1 MAEVFGIPDRVHRV
15 HFIAV
20 CGTAMAAVACML
32 KELGYRVTGSDAGV
46 YPPISTFLAKRGID
60 ILEGYDPAHLDERP
74 DLIVIGNAVSRN
86 NPQVVRAI
94 ESGIPCCSMPQAI
107 RRFAVGDRKAI
118 VVCGTHGKT
127 TTSSLI
133 AWVLHT
139 AGLDPSFLVGG
150 IVEGFDS
157 NYRLGHG
164 GYIVLEGDEYDT
176 AFFDKEAKFLHYP
189 AYRAVLTGI
198 EYDHADIFPDI
209 GAVRREFSKFL
220 NRMPKDGRVFAF
232 DDGENIDAVLREYSG
247 HLERYG
253 QRDGSNWRV
262 VDLTLSGKTT
272 RFRSIHEGNPFGE
285 EWESPLMGRH
295 NAWNA
300 LAAMAVADSIGVS
313 AEAIATGL
321 RSFPGVRRRQQVRGV
336 VDGVTVMDDFAHHPT
351 AIRETLQAVRSRF
364 PEARIIAV
372 FEPGTHTS
380 MRSVFQEVFPDAF
393 ADADLVWLR
402 TPTRIAKVPENER
415 ISVERLVT
423 DLAER
428 GKHVRLFLDTQD
440 IVSEAVRTVR
450 SGDIVLVMSNSGF
463 ENIHERLIE
472 ALKR

>member
-1 MAEVFGIPDRVHRV
+1 
-15 HFIAV
+15 
-20 CGTAMAAVACML
+20 MAAVACML

-46 YPPISTFLAKRGID
+46 YPPISTFLAERGID
-60 ILEGYDPAHLDERP
+60 ILEGYDPAHLEERP
-74 DLIVIGNAVSRN
+74 DLVVIGNAVSRN

-94 ESGIPCCSMPQAI
+94 ETGIPCCSMPQAI

-133 AWVLHT
+133 AWILYA
-139 AGLDPSFLVGG
+139 AGLDPSFIVGG
-150 IVEGFDS
+150 IVEGFGS

-189 AYRAVLTGI
+189 AYRAVLTSI

-209 GAVRREFSKFL
+209 GAIRREFSKFL
-220 NRMPKDGRVFAF
+220 NRMPEDGRLFAF
-232 DDGENIDAVLREYSG
+232 DTGEHLDAVLAGYMGE
-247 HLERYG
+247 LKRYG
-253 QRDGSNWRV
+253 QREDSSWR
-262 VDLTLSGKTT
+262 LTDVCLAGEVT
-272 RFRSIHEGNPFGE
+272 RFTVFHNGQAFGE
-285 EWESPLMGRH
+285 WVSPLMGRH

-300 LAAMAVADSIGVS
+300 LAAIAVAESVGLS
-313 AEAIATGL
+313 AETIATGL

-336 VDGVTVMDDFAHHPT
+336 VNGVTVMDDFAHHPT

-364 PEARIIAV
+364 PKARIIAV

-380 MRSVFQEVFPDAF
+380 MRSVFQEVFPEAF
-393 ADADLVWLR
+393 VCADLVWLR
-402 TPTRIAKVPENER
+402 APTRIAKVPENER

-423 DLAER
+423 DLTER
-428 GKHVRLFLDTQD
+428 GQNVRLFLDTRD
-440 IVSEAVRTVR
+440 IVEEAVRTVR
-450 SGDIVLVMSNSGF
+450 PGDIVLVMSNSGF

>member
-1 MAEVFGIPDRVHRV
+1 MAEAFWIPERVHHV
-15 HFIAV
+15 HFIAI

-46 YPPISTFLAKRGID
+46 YPPISTFLAERGIN
-60 ILEGYDPAHLDERP
+60 ILEGYDSAHLDERP

-86 NPQVVRAI
+86 NLQVVRAI
-94 ESGIPCCSMPQAI
+94 ETGIPCCSMPQAI

-133 AWVLHT
+133 AWILHA
-139 AGLDPSFLVGG
+139 AGLDPSFIVGG
-150 IVEGFDS
+150 IVEGFGS

-164 GYIVLEGDEYDT
+164 EFIVLEGDEYDT

-189 AYRAVLTGI
+189 AHRAVLTSI
-198 EYDHADIFPDI
+198 EYDHADIFSDI
-209 GAVRREFSKFL
+209 EAIRREFSKFL

-232 DDGENIDAVLREYSG
+232 DTGEHLDPVLAGYTGEV
-247 HLERYG
+247 ERYG
-253 QRDGSNWRV
+253 QREESSWRLKDICVDGEM
-262 VDLTLSGKTT
+262 T
-272 RFRSIHEGNPFGE
+272 RFSVLHCGQAFGE
-285 EWESPLMGRH
+285 WVSPLMGRH

-300 LAAMAVADSIGVS
+300 LAAIAVAASVGVPS
-313 AEAIATGL
+313 EAIASGL

-336 VDGVTVMDDFAHHPT
+336 INGVTVMDDFAHHPT
-351 AIRETLQAVRSRF
+351 AIRETLQAVRGRF

-380 MRSVFQEVFPDAF
+380 MRAVFQEVFPDAF
-393 ADADLVWLR
+393 AGADLVWLR
-402 TPTRIAKVPENER
+402 APTRIAKVPENER
-415 ISVERLVT
+415 ISVERLVA
-423 DLAER
+423 DLT
-428 GKHVRLFLDTQD
+428 GKGKEARLFLDTQD
-440 IVSEAVRTVR
+440 IVEEAVRTAR
-450 SGDIVLVMSNSGF
+450 PGDLVLVMSNSGF